1 MEIVSMVGSA
11 DARPPAGG
19 DAPRAF
25 PARRSRR
32 RTSAH
37 PPLAEFGRVASRLAL
52 AGLALACSGVAR
64 VAAAD
69 PNVSYEIHA
78 AIDAAF
84 PEGARRGRTS
94 PPRSPRTIFPAK
106 NAPP

>member
-1 MEIVSMVGSA
+1 MVGSA

-52 AGLALACSGVAR
+52 AGLALLADTLGLMMMDTNEFQAEVKAKRSRRMRQRGSMRASG
-64 VAAAD
+64 
-69 PNVSYEIHA
+69 
-78 AIDAAF
+78 
-84 PEGARRGRTS
+84 
-94 PPRSPRTIFPAK
+94 
-106 NAPP
+106 